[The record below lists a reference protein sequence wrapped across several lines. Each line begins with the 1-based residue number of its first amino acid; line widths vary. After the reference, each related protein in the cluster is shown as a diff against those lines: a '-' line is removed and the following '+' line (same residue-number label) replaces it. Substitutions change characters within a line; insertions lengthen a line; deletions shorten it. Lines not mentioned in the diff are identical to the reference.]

1 MRGALR
7 STFLIGLVAAA
18 TALGSTPVSARQP
31 VDAAIS
37 TERLYATVATNLGTS
52 DLFLLNAATGALAQT
67 IGPVGFAVTGLAV
80 HPETGVLYGATS
92 RNSDNS
98 PGSLITID
106 PDTGAGTLIGDMV
119 PGSDEASADIDFG
132 PDGTLYGI
140 MEPGSDDIV
149 TINLTTGL
157 ATFLGDA
164 GESTFGSGLAFDTAT
179 GKLLWSGHGSDGV
192 LLITDPATGVPVD
205 GPTLTGTS
213 SAAIAALE
221 FGCDGTTLYGV
232 ELAEG
237 GSRATSLVTID
248 EGTGAVT
255 NLGPS
260 VTSLDAIAA
269 VCDQPTWIDGVYF
282 ELLNR
287 RPDGGGRAFWASAI
301 AAGSSPLA
309 VARAVEGVAE
319 TRAAFVTDLYN
330 RYLGRSPDPGGLQH
344 FLGVTAA
351 AGPLAARVSI
361 LASGEYLAAAG
372 GTPNGFVN
380 ALYADVLGRFAGD
393 ADRAFWT
400 GILASRGAGA
410 VAGGILVSN
419 ESVTRIVTDTYD
431 RLLHR
436 APDPGGLAHW
446 RSTFAAG
453 MDEHTLIV
461 EILGSGEYFRRFP
474 AVA

>member
-1 MRGALR
+1 
-7 STFLIGLVAAA
+7 
-18 TALGSTPVSARQP
+18 
-31 VDAAIS
+31 
-37 TERLYATVATNLGTS
+37 
-52 DLFLLNAATGALAQT
+52 
-67 IGPVGFAVTGLAV
+67 
-80 HPETGVLYGATS
+80 
-92 RNSDNS
+92 
-98 PGSLITID
+98 
-106 PDTGAGTLIGDMV
+106 
-119 PGSDEASADIDFG
+119 
-132 PDGTLYGI
+132 
-140 MEPGSDDIV
+140 
-149 TINLTTGL
+149 
-157 ATFLGDA
+157 
-164 GESTFGSGLAFDTAT
+164 
-179 GKLLWSGHGSDGV
+179 
-192 LLITDPATGVPVD
+192 
-205 GPTLTGTS
+205 
-213 SAAIAALE
+213 
-221 FGCDGTTLYGV
+221 
-232 ELAEG
+232 
-237 GSRATSLVTID
+237 
-248 EGTGAVT
+248 
-255 NLGPS
+255 

-287 RPDGGGRAFWASAI
+287 RPDNGGRAFWASAI

-344 FLGVTAA
+344 FVGVTAA

-372 GTPNGFVN
+372 GTPNGFVD

-393 ADRAFWT
+393 ADRTFWT
-400 GILASRGAGA
+400 GIFASRGAGA

-461 EILGSGEYFRRFP
+461 EILGSGEYFGRFP